1 MASGIDRDSII
12 EQMTLGTTTKINN
25 QKKKISQLQWKQEAY
40 MNISDKIIDLTDKYA
55 SYSSSSNLK
64 DPTAFAK
71 NVISVL
77 GKESSTSFVT
87 AKGTSSLINNV
98 SILGVGQ
105 LATSTVQRS
114 QTHISKTGLSTT
126 VSDLGELSYSS
137 KLAGL
142 KLSFGVYDSTSHK
155 MQDKGSFE
163 FKSTYKTM
171 EDDENGGKKEV
182 THTINYTPQ
191 TEAEYKKLVD
201 DLNGLANEDGED
213 NALVKFTLEKDA
225 DGNHLIKVHAGK
237 AAEKEG
243 YAIKTSS
250 SALTAL
256 GYEAKEG
263 VDTSQGIKFSDFTSS
278 QTKAFEESG
287 IHQQSKID
295 YLTGKKLYFNY
306 DGNQKQIELITS
318 AERDAVK
325 ELTVKDLS
333 TEEQQKLKDA
343 LTAAGEISP
352 GGALDESQKLTDVYE
367 SLNKKLAEL
376 EEKKE
381 TDPTAADAIEKVKA
395 GMGAISAKQMDKL
408 KTESKLQDRLDK
420 AFGKDMVKANF
431 DGNISFSVTKK
442 GSTLSA
448 VTSDYNLLKE
458 LGISYGE
465 SNKINLGGKITQ
477 GALTEA
483 LNGVKI
489 TDANGQ
495 LDLKIN
501 GVQITGLTKDSTI
514 NDILSKIN
522 SSSAGVKAT
531 YVDATGEF
539 MLISSETGEGRDI
552 SFDSDL
558 AKALFDGGKDKLE
571 EGKNAEIYV
580 SYGDGRAV
588 KLDRASN
595 TFNLEGLTVT
605 VSGVFGGSY
614 KTDADGNEIK
624 DTEGNRIWE
633 ANTSESVTFS
643 AKADVDAAVEKVKT
657 FFEDFNALVTDINK
671 EITTRP
677 DSSYQPLTDEQKAQ
691 MDETS
696 IENWEKKAKQGMLYG
711 DSAMR
716 DLSVAVQSIFS
727 KMMSNGASY
736 EDLKEIGITYSED
749 YGDGGTLVFDETAF
763 RTAMENNPEK
773 VSRIFTGGNGIS
785 KGLVNVVEETF
796 TPYATRYANRNGG
809 SYGRLVEIAG
819 TNKKPTTL
827 MDNDIYKQLKEMQ
840 ETIDSLNER
849 LQVEQDRYI
858 SQFTTMETLLNKMN
872 TQSSYLSQLTA

>member
-71 NVISVL
+71 NVISVH

-114 QTHISKTGLSTT
+114 QTHISETGLSTT

-295 YLTGKKLYFNY
+295 YLTG
-306 DGNQKQIELITS
+306 
-318 AERDAVK
+318 
-325 ELTVKDLS
+325 
-333 TEEQQKLKDA
+333 
-343 LTAAGEISP
+343 SP
-352 GGALDESQKLTDVYE
+352 RSFV
-367 SLNKKLAEL
+367 SLQ
-376 EEKKE
+376 
-381 TDPTAADAIEKVKA
+381 T
-395 GMGAISAKQMDKL
+395 
-408 KTESKLQDRLDK
+408 
-420 AFGKDMVKANF
+420 NF
-431 DGNISFSVTKK
+431 IMIIGPIATQ
-442 GSTLSA
+442 
-448 VTSDYNLLKE
+448 
-458 LGISYGE
+458 ISY
-465 SNKINLGGKITQ
+465 
-477 GALTEA
+477 
-483 LNGVKI
+483 
-489 TDANGQ
+489 
-495 LDLKIN
+495 
-501 GVQITGLTKDSTI
+501 
-514 NDILSKIN
+514 
-522 SSSAGVKAT
+522 
-531 YVDATGEF
+531 
-539 MLISSETGEGRDI
+539 
-552 SFDSDL
+552 
-558 AKALFDGGKDKLE
+558 
-571 EGKNAEIYV
+571 
-580 SYGDGRAV
+580 
-588 KLDRASN
+588 
-595 TFNLEGLTVT
+595 
-605 VSGVFGGSY
+605 
-614 KTDADGNEIK
+614 
-624 DTEGNRIWE
+624 
-633 ANTSESVTFS
+633 
-643 AKADVDAAVEKVKT
+643 
-657 FFEDFNALVTDINK
+657 FF
-671 EITTRP
+671 P
-677 DSSYQPLTDEQKAQ
+677 
-691 MDETS
+691 
-696 IENWEKKAKQGMLYG
+696 
-711 DSAMR
+711 
-716 DLSVAVQSIFS
+716 
-727 KMMSNGASY
+727 
-736 EDLKEIGITYSED
+736 
-749 YGDGGTLVFDETAF
+749 
-763 RTAMENNPEK
+763 
-773 VSRIFTGGNGIS
+773 
-785 KGLVNVVEETF
+785 
-796 TPYATRYANRNGG
+796 
-809 SYGRLVEIAG
+809 
-819 TNKKPTTL
+819 
-827 MDNDIYKQLKEMQ
+827 
-840 ETIDSLNER
+840 
-849 LQVEQDRYI
+849 
-858 SQFTTMETLLNKMN
+858 
-872 TQSSYLSQLTA
+872 